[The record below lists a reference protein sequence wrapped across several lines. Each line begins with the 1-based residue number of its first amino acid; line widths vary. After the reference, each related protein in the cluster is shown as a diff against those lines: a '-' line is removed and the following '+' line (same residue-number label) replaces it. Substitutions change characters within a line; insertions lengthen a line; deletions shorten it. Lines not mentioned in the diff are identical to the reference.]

1 MKALWD
7 VFDMEETNHV
17 PIRELR
23 VIMRALDLDMNSEAL
38 AITREQIDPEHSGFI
53 TFAKLKEVMEEKLK
67 ETDTIEDFTDN
78 MKLLDKEMMGKIPN
92 PLFKQYM
99 MTMGKKMTLEE
110 FDELMKEADPK
121 NEGMVDIEEF
131 ASRICPPKK

>member
-1 MKALWD
+1 
-7 VFDMEETNHV
+7 ME
-17 PIRELR
+17 
-23 VIMRALDLDMNSEAL
+23 D
-38 AITREQIDPEHSGFI
+38 
-53 TFAKLKEVMEEKLK
+53 KLK

-78 MKLLDKEMMGKIPN
+78 MKLLDKELMGKIPN

-99 MTMGKKMTLEE
+99 TTMGKKMSPEE
-110 FDELMKEADPK
+110 YEEMMKEADPK